1 MIYLFTCV
9 CLSLPVGSVLLQGR
23 DHVAFVF
30 LIPAVSTDPEK
41 LVLSNIGRVTNV

>member
-1 MIYLFTCV
+1 M
-9 CLSLPVGSVLLQGR
+9 LLQGR

-41 LVLSNIGRVTNV
+41 LVLNNIGRVTNV